1 MANLYKRI
9 FSVPVIVLTLL
20 LIPVGGF
27 QQIITMKSTAAAFG
41 SEGTPAVSNE
51 TSSNPEEAIWQ
62 EAIEHFGE
70 KDKPLGSDKITKE
83 EDKQLNNDKIIK
95 EQKLYPDTDSSNEK
109 TAYLTFDDGPSPL
122 VTPKILA
129 VLRQYDLKA
138 TFFVI
143 GNMAEQ
149 NPELVRQIQ
158 KEGHLICNHTYSH
171 KYKLL
176 YSSPD
181 HFMAEVTKCEEV
193 LKTILGEG
201 FKTKILRFPGGSFG
215 KKQLPFRERVKEEGY
230 LNVDWN
236 VLNGDAE
243 ALHIPAD
250 VLLNRIKETL
260 KNKDNA
266 VVLMHDSNT
275 KDTTAEALPAIIN
288 YLQSEGYSFKTLENY
303 ALQSSE
309 VRK

>member
-1 MANLYKRI
+1 MVNLYKRI
-9 FSVPVIVLTLL
+9 LSVPVIVLTLL
-20 LIPVGGF
+20 LVPVGGF
-27 QQIITMKSTAAAFG
+27 QQIIPMESTAAASG
-41 SEGTPAVSNE
+41 SEGNPAVIISNG
-51 TSSNPEEAIWQ
+51 TSSNLEEAIQ
-62 EAIEHFGE
+62 KEAIQPVEE
-70 KDKPLGSDKITKE
+70 KDNQLGSNKITE
-83 EDKQLNNDKIIK
+83 G
-95 EQKLYPDTDSSNEK
+95 QKLYPDTDSPNGK

-122 VTPKILA
+122 VTPKILE
-129 VLRQYDLKA
+129 VLRQYDIKA

-158 KEGHLICNHTYSH
+158 QEGHLICNHTYSH

-201 FKTKILRFPGGSFG
+201 FKTNILRFPGGSFG

-243 ALHIPAD
+243 ALHIPTD

-275 KDTTAEALPAIIN
+275 KDTTAEALPEIIN